1 MLLTAK
7 QFEHFEENQ
16 RLRNEIFKLVQF
28 EINDIFDYLR
38 IVDNYDHCGTPD
50 EYLENETLHLKRVL
64 ENLTKGNTHAS

>member
-1 MLLTAK
+1 MPLTEK
-7 QFEHFEENQ
+7 QIAIFETNQ
-16 RLRNEIFKLVQF
+16 RLRDEIFKLVQF

-50 EYLENETLHLKRVL
+50 EFLAKETAHLKQVL

>member
-1 MLLTAK
+1 MVLTAK

-16 RLRNEIFKLVQF
+16 RLRNEIFKLVQYDI
-28 EINDIFDYLR
+28 EDIFDYLR

-50 EYLENETLHLKRVL
+50 EYLAKETAHLKQVL